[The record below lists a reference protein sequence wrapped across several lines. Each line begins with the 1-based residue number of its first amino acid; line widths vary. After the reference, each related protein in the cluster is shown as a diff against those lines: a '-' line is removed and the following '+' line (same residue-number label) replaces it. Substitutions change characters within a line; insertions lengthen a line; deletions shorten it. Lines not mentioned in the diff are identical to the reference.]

1 MKVLD
6 KTNEVILSCEEYEA
20 LIEEIEDLEDVID
33 AYKAEKHGEFIPWKE
48 ARKKYLDVWNHHW
61 KESW

>member
-48 ARKKYLDVWNHHW
+48 ARKKYLDV
-61 KESW
+61 